1 MYTQLNTGSKQR
13 LETEEDSSTE
23 WKAWQ
28 VSSFIQVYK
37 VQLSKTE
44 DRCTDLNNVN
54 LTMPDNNNNVLFLN
68 VLFLIIMC
76 VFLMCYFS

>member
-28 VSSFIQVYK
+28 VYSFIQVYK

-44 DRCTDLNNVN
+44 DCCIDLNNVN
-54 LTMPDNNNNVLFLN
+54 LTMPDNNNNNVLFLN
-68 VLFLIIMC
+68 VLFLLIG
-76 VFLMCYFS
+76 